1 MRPDQKSFIS
11 KIFTYL
17 ILSYAMALISI
28 MIIIVAAPKT
38 EGTSTIRNI
47 FNILFSTNACFISTT
62 GWSIKKDHRPMDGDR
77 NRSDLVYLS
86 MVVGLLISVAMVV
99 LSSVTSYFSCKVYS
113 VGFFLTLLSCFYL
126 AAIYTEET
134 IQKEQIIEQH
144 DKNEL
149 MKKAQ
154 EMIAAKEETSVSI
167 SGADYKL

>member
-1 MRPDQKSFIS
+1 MQPDQKTFLS
-11 KIFTYL
+11 KFLTYS

-38 EGTSTIRNI
+38 EGTSTIRTV

-62 GWSIKKDHRPMDGDR
+62 GWSIKKDHHPLDSDR
-77 NRSDLVYLS
+77 TRSDLVYLS

-99 LSSVTSYFSCKVYS
+99 ISSVTSYFSCKFYS
-113 VGFFLTLLSCFYL
+113 AGFALTLLSCIYL
-126 AAIYTEET
+126 AAIYTKET
-134 IQKEQIIEQH
+134 IEKEQIIDQH
-144 DKNEL
+144 DQDEL
-149 MKKAQ
+149 IKKAR